1 MKFSLPERFGTGL
14 AERLLAR
21 LPAKLRKQAPE
32 GQAVGGALAA
42 AVAKVPSAS
51 KADGGAA
58 SLVVRWQDWSGLA
71 LRHWRRLKRV
81 HATRTDSERRLLVL
95 GAVAIAWFV
104 ADTLLIGPSYAGFKE
119 ASTRYNK
126 ARAELSSKRAE
137 NQRVSNDI
145 QAMTAQLK
153 DEVDAVRKRV
163 AAQKKDIESFQSG
176 LVPARE
182 MRQVLQGLLARTD
195 GVRLVSMKTL
205 SPEETAKLTPGVQ
218 DVPGM
223 YRHGLDVKV
232 TGGFNNLYEWL
243 ASIERLPRRLLW
255 SGMRLELDEE
265 QRLFLSVRVI
275 TLSPDAV
282 PLEIAEP

>member
-1 MKFSLPERFGTGL
+1 MKLGLPKDW
-14 AERLLAR
+14 AAR
-21 LPAKLRKQAPE
+21 LSGVMGARVPAWRRKQKAPE
-32 GQAVGGALAA
+32 GAPGVSPSHTKAVASPKAA
-42 AVAKVPSAS
+42 AGAGVPSIVAH
-51 KADGGAA
+51 
-58 SLVVRWQDWSGLA
+58 WQEWSGLA

-81 HATRTDSERRLLVL
+81 HAARTDSERRLLVL
-95 GAVAIAWFV
+95 GAVAVAWFV
-104 ADTLLIGPSYAGFKE
+104 ADTLLIGPSYAAFKE

-126 ARAELSSKRAE
+126 ARTELSSKRAE
-137 NQRVSNDI
+137 NQRVTNDI
-145 QAMTAQLK
+145 QAMTVQLK
-153 DEVDAVRKRV
+153 DEVDAVRRRV

-182 MRQVLQGLLARTD
+182 MRQVLQGLLERTD

-205 SPEETAKLTPGVQ
+205 SPDETAKLTPGVQ

>member
-1 MKFSLPERFGTGL
+1 MKFALPERFTAGL
-14 AERLLAR
+14 AA
-21 LPAKLRKQAPE
+21 LRRK
-32 GQAVGGALAA
+32 
-42 AVAKVPSAS
+42 K
-51 KADGGAA
+51 GGAA
-58 SLVVRWQDWSGLA
+58 PLSEGAATVPAQAQPSGAALGAVPALVAGWQEWTGLA

-104 ADTLLIGPSYAGFKE
+104 SDTLLIGPSYASFKE
-119 ASTRYNK
+119 ASVRYNK
-126 ARAELSSKRAE
+126 ARTELSSRRAE

-153 DEVDAVRKRV
+153 DEVEAVRQRV
-163 AAQKKDIESFQSG
+163 AAQKKDIDSFHSG

-223 YRHGLDVKV
+223 FRHGLDVRV
-232 TGGFNNLYEWL
+232 TGGFNDLYEWL

-255 SGMRLELDEE
+255 SGLRLELDEE

-282 PLEIAEP
+282 PLEISAP

>member
-1 MKFSLPERFGTGL
+1 MKFALPQGWS
-14 AERLLAR
+14 AR
-21 LPAKLRKQAPE
+21 L
-32 GQAVGGALAA
+32 GGAFTARLNAMRRR
-42 AVAKVPSAS
+42 KAS
-51 KADGGAA
+51 EAA
-58 SLVVRWQDWSGLA
+58 SDAAPSEAKAVVVQKASADAASIVARWQEWSGLA

-104 ADTLLIGPSYAGFKE
+104 ADTLLIGPSYASFKA

-126 ARAELSSKRAE
+126 VSAELSSKRAE
-137 NQRVSNDI
+137 SQRVSHDVEV
-145 QAMTAQLK
+145 MTAQLK
-153 DEVDAVRKRV
+153 DEVETVRKRV
-163 AAQKKDIESFQSG
+163 AQQRKDIESFQSG

-205 SPEETAKLTPGVQ
+205 APDETAKLIPGVQ

-243 ASIERLPRRLLW
+243 ASAERLPRRLLW

-265 QRLFLSVRVI
+265 QRLSLSVRVI

>member
-1 MKFSLPERFGTGL
+1 MKFALPERLTTGL
-14 AERLLAR
+14 AALRRKKA
-21 LPAKLRKQAPE
+21 PAASQPE
-32 GQAVGGALAA
+32 GVATVPAQAKASGTALAA
-42 AVAKVPSAS
+42 VPAL
-51 KADGGAA
+51 AA
-58 SLVVRWQDWSGLA
+58 SWQEWTGLA

-95 GAVAIAWFV
+95 GAVAIAWFIS
-104 ADTLLIGPSYAGFKE
+104 DTLLIGPSYASFKE
-119 ASTRYNK
+119 TSARYNK
-126 ARAELSSKRAE
+126 VRAELNSKRAE

-153 DEVDAVRKRV
+153 DEVEAVRQRV
-163 AAQKKDIESFQSG
+163 AGQKKEIDSFQSG

-223 YRHGLDVKV
+223 YRHGLDVRV
-232 TGGFNNLYEWL
+232 TGGFNDLYEWL

-255 SGMRLELDEE
+255 SGLRLELDEE
-265 QRLFLSVRVI
+265 QRLFLAVRVI

-282 PLEIAEP
+282 PLEISAP